1 MRTALKTILV
11 SQILVVVA
19 GCSPIAY
26 KQIIEPDQE
35 GLTKFS
41 LQSSAI
47 VIDEV
52 KKDGTSTVVVTS
64 VPTESQAANNAKPPF
79 RYGMKGTDYFFW
91 KTTHLNVEMYPNTSL
106 IKSISI
112 DTEDNRKEFI
122 TSAASVAGTIIGF
135 QVASTSPSKTT
146 PKASTY
152 PFIGDVEIPL
162 KKVSKENPEVEL
174 SGILNKNPVTVVF
187 GPVSPDAIP
196 TSEFKFNSASDVY
209 AFSACRSAKVRFY
222 DGKDFRVASVTVA
235 DPSYVQTVKVPEKGS
250 ITMHPACGVDTK
262 SEKSSVNSSSEV
274 LSHLVQQVKSS
285 LDAEK

>member
-11 SQILVVVA
+11 SQLLVVIT

-26 KQIIEPDQE
+26 KQITGPDKE

-52 KKDGTSTVVVTS
+52 IKDGTSTVVVTS
-64 VPTESQAANNAKPPF
+64 VPTESKASHNANPPF
-79 RYGMKGTDYFFW
+79 RYGMEGTDYFFW
-91 KTTHLNVEMYPNTSL
+91 KTTHLNVEKYPNTSL

-122 TSAASVAGTIIGF
+122 TSAVSVAGTIAGF
-135 QVASTSPSKTT
+135 QLASTT
-146 PKASTY
+146 PTKATPEASTY
-152 PFIGDVEIPL
+152 PFIGDVESALL
-162 KKVSKENPEVEL
+162 KVTKEDPEVEL
-174 SGILNKNPVTVVF
+174 GGKLNKNPVTIVF

-196 TSEFKFNSASDVY
+196 LDKFNFDSNSDVY
-209 AFSACRSAKVRFY
+209 AFSACRSAKVKFY
-222 DGKDFRVASVTVA
+222 DGKDFRMASVSIA
-235 DPSYVQTVKVPEKGS
+235 DPSYIQTVKVPEKGS
-250 ITMHPACGVDTK
+250 ITMHSACGVDTK